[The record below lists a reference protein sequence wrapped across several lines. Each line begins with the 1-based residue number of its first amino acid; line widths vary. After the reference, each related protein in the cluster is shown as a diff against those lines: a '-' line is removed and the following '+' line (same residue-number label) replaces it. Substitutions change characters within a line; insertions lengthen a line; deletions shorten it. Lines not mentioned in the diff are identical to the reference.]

1 MDQSQGYQ
9 KPPVN
14 AFSNDGSFM
23 EQFKRMQEQ
32 QRGQQT
38 EAPSPQAEL
47 SAKKPVSVSMKF
59 GAVKKST
66 TPTLRTGIQRGSV
79 KRAFGD
85 DSDSE
90 GEQVTQGW
98 WLSSLSCKGW

>member
-1 MDQSQGYQ
+1 MDQ
-9 KPPVN
+9 KPAVN

-32 QRGQQT
+32 QQKAQQT
-38 EAPSPQAEL
+38 VASPQG
-47 SAKKPVSVSMKF
+47 SVKKPVSSVSMKL
-59 GAVKKST
+59 GAVKKSS
-66 TPTLRTGIQRGSV
+66 TPRLRTGAQRGSV

-90 GEQVTQGW
+90 GEQETQGW
-98 WLSSLSCKGW
+98 WPSSFI